1 MDWRWSCERKEGKGL
16 LWGGLVNEIKGERG
30 WDNRMTTK
38 KEKRKDGM
46 IGGRKQ
52 KKWEEGNKRKRD

>member
-1 MDWRWSCERKEGKGL
+1 VS
-16 LWGGLVNEIKGERG
+16 EIKGEIGR
-30 WDNRMTTK
+30 DNRITTK
-38 KEKRKDGM
+38 KGKRKDGT

>member
-1 MDWRWSCERKEGKGL
+1 M
-16 LWGGLVNEIKGERG
+16 I
-30 WDNRMTTK
+30 TK